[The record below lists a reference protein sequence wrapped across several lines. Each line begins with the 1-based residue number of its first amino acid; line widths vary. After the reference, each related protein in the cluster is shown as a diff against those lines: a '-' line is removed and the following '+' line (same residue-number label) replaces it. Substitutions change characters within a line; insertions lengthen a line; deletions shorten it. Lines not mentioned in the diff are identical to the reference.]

1 MFTAAIVGRPNVGK
15 STLFNRLVGKRLALV
30 DDKPG
35 VTRDRRE
42 GEARLSGMEFRL
54 FDTAGLEEA
63 EAESLAGRM
72 RQQTEAALVEADV
85 ALMLIDARAGVTPMD
100 EHFAEV
106 IRRSGKPVI
115 LIANKCEGKAGES
128 GMMDAYALGLGDP
141 IAFSAEHGEGLT
153 ELYDALLPFDQAE
166 TVKHEEEEGPD
177 KPLRLAIVGR
187 PNVGKSTLINRLLG
201 EERLLTGPEPG
212 ITRDAISID
221 WTWQGRTVRL
231 VDTAGLRRRSRIDE
245 KIEKLSAADTRRAL
259 GFAEVV
265 VLMMDGQEPLH
276 KQDLTIAR
284 DVIDEGRALVIAIN
298 KWDVVE
304 NRAMALKDLEERLE
318 KSLPQVRGVAVVTFS
333 AITGRHVDRL
343 MPAVIQA
350 YERWNKRIPTA
361 GLNRWLEDVTERHPP
376 PLAAGR
382 RLRLRYMT
390 QAKARPP
397 TFAIFANKPGD
408 LPESYTRYLINGLRE
423 TFDLPGVPI
432 RIHLKRGK
440 NPYVDKKTGKK

>member
-1 MFTAAIVGRPNVGK
+1 
-15 STLFNRLVGKRLALV
+15 
-30 DDKPG
+30 
-35 VTRDRRE
+35 
-42 GEARLSGMEFRL
+42 
-54 FDTAGLEEA
+54 
-63 EAESLAGRM
+63 
-72 RQQTEAALVEADV
+72 
-85 ALMLIDARAGVTPMD
+85 
-100 EHFAEV
+100 
-106 IRRSGKPVI
+106 
-115 LIANKCEGKAGES
+115 
-128 GMMDAYALGLGDP
+128 
-141 IAFSAEHGEGLT
+141 
-153 ELYDALLPFDQAE
+153 
-166 TVKHEEEEGPD
+166 
-177 KPLRLAIVGR
+177 
-187 PNVGKSTLINRLLG
+187 
-201 EERLLTGPEPG
+201 
-212 ITRDAISID
+212 
-221 WTWQGRTVRL
+221 
-231 VDTAGLRRRSRIDE
+231 
-245 KIEKLSAADTRRAL
+245 
-259 GFAEVV
+259 
-265 VLMMDGQEPLH
+265 
-276 KQDLTIAR
+276 
-284 DVIDEGRALVIAIN
+284 
-298 KWDVVE
+298 VVE